1 MSGLTEG
8 TQWSAAQTRCL
19 IMHEQRDTVELEIRR
34 QKKYNLVDEHQK
46 RMKVGEAELQYW
58 ISIKK
63 THD

>member
-46 RMKVGEAELQYW
+46 RMKVGEAELQY
-58 ISIKK
+58 
-63 THD
+63 